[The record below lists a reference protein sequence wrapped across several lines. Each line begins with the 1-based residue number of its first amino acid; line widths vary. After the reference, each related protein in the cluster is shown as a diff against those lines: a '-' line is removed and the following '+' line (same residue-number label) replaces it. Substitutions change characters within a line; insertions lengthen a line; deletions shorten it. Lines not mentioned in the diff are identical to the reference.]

1 MATLLADSTP
11 GLWSAAPGTGGTA
24 GDGTL
29 VARDTN
35 EKLGFY
41 GTTPIAKQTIP
52 TAATGTQ
59 IAAALAALGLVNLS

>member
-1 MATLLADSTP
+1 MTVMAVDTQPSVWA
-11 GLWSAAPGTGGTA
+11 AAPGT
-24 GDGTL
+24 DEGTL
-29 VARDTN
+29 VGLKATT
-35 EKLGFY
+35 KLGFM